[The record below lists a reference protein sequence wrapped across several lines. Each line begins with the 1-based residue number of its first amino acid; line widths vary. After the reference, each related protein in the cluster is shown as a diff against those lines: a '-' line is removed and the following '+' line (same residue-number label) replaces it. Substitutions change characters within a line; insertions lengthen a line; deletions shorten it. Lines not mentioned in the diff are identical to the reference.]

1 MNKSTFPQHEKR
13 MEPSI
18 LFYFINLI
26 RMGEHEFHTNSVTTI
41 PRRSLKLRKTPAW
54 DPFFTKKELQ
64 RGCRFENFDNQSSGG
79 IL

>member
-1 MNKSTFPQHEKR
+1 

-26 RMGEHEFHTNSVTTI
+26 RVREHEFHTNSVT
-41 PRRSLKLRKTPAW
+41 RRSLKLRKIPVW

-64 RGCRFENFDNQSSGG
+64 RGCRLENFDNQSSGG

>member
-1 MNKSTFPQHEKR
+1 
-13 MEPSI
+13 
-18 LFYFINLI
+18 
-26 RMGEHEFHTNSVTTI
+26 MGEHEFHTNSVTTI